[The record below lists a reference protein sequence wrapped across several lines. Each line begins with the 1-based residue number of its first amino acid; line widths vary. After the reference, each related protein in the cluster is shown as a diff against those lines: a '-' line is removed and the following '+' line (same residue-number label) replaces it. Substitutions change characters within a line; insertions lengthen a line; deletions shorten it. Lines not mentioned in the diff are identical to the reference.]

1 MKFLCDTCRVYGR
14 YVHTGELRPG
24 KCERCGNLGLP
35 MVRPCHKPG
44 QPSKIGPDRV
54 KVQVWLPRATVDRI
68 VADFHGPVA
77 VGVREVVM
85 ERYPS
90 DPH

>member
-1 MKFLCDTCRVYGR
+1 MKLLCNPCRIRGR
-14 YVHTGELRPG
+14 YVHIGTARLAWCEKCGDPG
-24 KCERCGNLGLP
+24 ILV

-54 KVQVWLPRATVDRI
+54 KVQVWLPRALVDRI
-68 VADFHGPVA
+68 AADFPGPVA

-85 ERYPS
+85 ERYRS
-90 DPH
+90 R